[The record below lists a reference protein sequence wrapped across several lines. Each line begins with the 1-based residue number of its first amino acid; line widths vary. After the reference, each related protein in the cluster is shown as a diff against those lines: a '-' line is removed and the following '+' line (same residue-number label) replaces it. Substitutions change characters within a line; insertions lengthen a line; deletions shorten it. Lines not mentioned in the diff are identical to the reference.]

1 MNNIKK
7 TTDKDIL
14 KFILKYFPNFKS
26 SNNSFIQTY
35 KYENNGKTIGF
46 ISYSVIY
53 DRAELEYIAVDE
65 KYRGTKVSKELLKQ
79 LEKENIS
86 SISLEVNVLN
96 KEAIKFYLKNGFKI
110 VSTRKKY
117 YGDSDGYLMVKEMR

>member
-1 MNNIKK
+1 MPIIISN
-7 TTDKDIL
+7 DQ
-14 KFILKYFPNFKS
+14 PVKS
-26 SNNSFIQTY
+26 
-35 KYENNGKTIGF
+35 K
-46 ISYSVIY
+46 
-53 DRAELEYIAVDE
+53 
-65 KYRGTKVSKELLKQ
+65 